1 MGIGI
6 SVFFLAL
13 GGILAFAVHDGI
25 AGVDLTAVGYI
36 LMGAGAIG
44 LVVALVFANQ
54 RAHTSHV
61 SVQERRNIQ
70 E

>member
-1 MGIGI
+1 MGIGL

-13 GGILAFAVHDGI
+13 GGVLAFAVHDGI

-36 LMGAGAIG
+36 LMAAGAIG
-44 LVVALVFANQ
+44 LAVALFFANQ
-54 RAHTSHV
+54 RSHTSHV
-61 SVQERRNIQ
+61 SVEERRNIN